1 MASLNHVE
9 FIGNLGADPEMR
21 YTQDGKA
28 VANFRLAVN
37 DRQQGRQEREET
49 LWVRCVVFEKTAEAA
64 NEYLRKGSPAM
75 VIGRLQV
82 RTYLDRDN
90 VERTAVE
97 VLCNRV
103 IFLGQREAGEGGE
116 ARPARAAA
124 PARRQPVAV
133 GVGGALAKPPVATT
147 KPGDPDYLGD
157 PEGQDLDD
165 LPF

>member
-21 YTQDGKA
+21 YTQNGKA

-37 DRQQGRQEREET
+37 DRQGGQQGEREET
-49 LWVRCVVFEKTAEAA
+49 LWVRVVCFERTAEAA
-64 NEYLRKGSPAM
+64 NEYLRKGAPAM

-82 RTYLDRDN
+82 RTYTDRDD

-97 VLCNRV
+97 VLANRV
-103 IFLGQREAGEGGE
+103 IFLGQREGEGRGG
-116 ARPARAAA
+116 A
-124 PARRQPVAV
+124 PQAPRTERRQPVAV
-133 GVGGALAKPPVATT
+133 GRGGVLAKPVATT
-147 KPGDPDYLGD
+147 KPGDDDYLGD